1 MSTLPIAVTC
11 GDPAGV
17 GPELIA
23 SWLKAHPES
32 AGTVVPIGPADWI
45 AQLGQGIAVGPK
57 DFVTRPG
64 QPDEAGHLIA
74 IEAMEM
80 AARGATGGRFAAVV
94 TGPVNKKGLAGVG
107 YVFPGQTEFFASR
120 WSGEPVMAFAGG
132 KMTVGLVTWHLPLAD
147 VPRHVSAADIRR
159 TVLALISLR
168 VKLGDRRPRIA
179 VCGLNPH
186 AGEGGLL
193 GKEDDAI
200 IRPAIAALRAEG
212 HEVSGPLPGDTVF
225 HRHLQGEF
233 DAVAAIYHD
242 QGLAP
247 LKAVDFSTSA
257 NLSLGLKHVRT
268 SPDHGTAY
276 EIAGQGKADRGSF
289 DSAMRLAR
297 LLSA

>member
-1 MSTLPIAVTC
+1 V
-11 GDPAGV
+11 
-17 GPELIA
+17 
-23 SWLKAHPES
+23 
-32 AGTVVPIGPADWI
+32 GPADFI
-45 AQLGQGIAVGPK
+45 A
-57 DFVTRPG
+57 RPG
-64 QPDEAGHLIA
+64 KPDEAGQLIA
-74 IEAMEM
+74 IEAMEL
-80 AARGATGGRFAAVV
+80 AARGTTGGRFAAVV
-94 TGPVNKKGLAGVG
+94 TGPVNKKGLASVG
-107 YVFPGQTEFFASR
+107 YSFPGQTEFFASR

-132 KMTVGLVTWHLPLAD
+132 KMTVGLVTWHIPLAE
-147 VPRHVSAADIRR
+147 VPLAVTGGDIRR
-159 TVLALISLR
+159 TVLALIALR
-168 VKLGDRRPRIA
+168 TKLGDRRPRIA

-193 GKEDDAI
+193 GQEDDAV
-200 IRPAIAALRAEG
+200 IRPAVEALRAEG
-212 HEVSGPLPGDTVF
+212 HDVSGPLPGDTVF

>member
-1 MSTLPIAVTC
+1 MSTPPIAVTC

-17 GPELIA
+17 GPELLA
-23 SWLKAHPES
+23 SWLKAHPDS
-32 AGTVVPIGPADWI
+32 ASSVVPIGPADWI
-45 AQLGQGIAVGPK
+45 EQVGQGIAVGPK

-64 QPDEAGHLIA
+64 KPDEAGQLIA

-80 AARGATGGRFAAVV
+80 AARGATGGRFSAVV

-107 YVFPGQTEFFASR
+107 YSFPGQTEFFASR

-132 KMTVGLVTWHLPLAD
+132 KMTVGLVTWHIPLSE
-147 VPRHVSAADIRR
+147 VPRAVTAADIRR

-186 AGEGGLL
+186 AGEAGLL

-200 IRPAIAALRAEG
+200 IRPAIEALRTEG
-212 HEVSGPLPGDTVF
+212 HDVSGPLPGDTIF
-225 HRHLQGEF
+225 HRHLLGEF

-276 EIAGQGKADRGSF
+276 AIAGMGKADRGSF
-289 DSAMRLAR
+289 DAAMRLAR

>member
-17 GPELIA
+17 GPELLA
-23 SWLKAHPES
+23 SWLKENPAHAAS
-32 AGTVVPIGPADWI
+32 VVPIGPTDWI

-64 QPDEAGHLIA
+64 KPDEAGQLIA

-80 AARGATGGRFAAVV
+80 AARGATGGRFTAVV

-107 YVFPGQTEFFASR
+107 YSFPGQTEFFAAR

-132 KMTVGLVTWHLPLAD
+132 RMTVGLVTWHLPLAE
-147 VPRHVSAADIRR
+147 VPHAITAAGIRR
-159 TVLALISLR
+159 TVLALIALR
-168 VKLGDRRPRIA
+168 KKLGDPSPRIA

-193 GKEDDAI
+193 GKEDDATI
-200 IRPAIAALRAEG
+200 KPAIDALRAEG
-212 HEVSGPLPGDTVF
+212 HNVSGPLPGDTIF

-233 DAVAAIYHD
+233 DAVAAMYHD

-247 LKAVDFSTSA
+247 LKAIDFSTSA

-276 EIAGQGKADRGSF
+276 EIAGKAKADRGSF

-297 LLSA
+297 LLSV

>member
-1 MSTLPIAVTC
+1 M
-11 GDPAGV
+11 
-17 GPELIA
+17 LIHA
-23 SWLKAHPES
+23 
-32 AGTVVPIGPADWI
+32 
-45 AQLGQGIAVGPK
+45 
-57 DFVTRPG
+57 
-64 QPDEAGHLIA
+64 
-74 IEAMEM
+74 
-80 AARGATGGRFAAVV
+80 
-94 TGPVNKKGLAGVG
+94 
-107 YVFPGQTEFFASR
+107 Y
-120 WSGEPVMAFAGG
+120 
-132 KMTVGLVTWHLPLAD
+132 
-147 VPRHVSAADIRR
+147 
-159 TVLALISLR
+159 LR
-168 VKLGDRRPRIA
+168 S
-179 VCGLNPH
+179 
-186 AGEGGLL
+186 LL
-193 GKEDDAI
+193 GRI
-200 IRPAIAALRAEG
+200 ITTEAIAALRAEG

>member
-1 MSTLPIAVTC
+1 MSTPPIAVTC

-17 GPELIA
+17 GPELLA
-23 SWLKAHPES
+23 SWLQAHPGQ
-32 AGTVVPIGPADWI
+32 AAHVVPIGPADWI
-45 AQLGQGIAVGPK
+45 ARLGQGVAVGPK

-64 QPDEAGHLIA
+64 KPDEAGQLIA

-80 AARGATGGRFAAVV
+80 AARGATGARFSAVV

-107 YVFPGQTEFFASR
+107 YAFPGQTEFFASR
-120 WSGEPVMAFAGG
+120 WNGEPVMAFAGG
-132 KMTVGLVTWHLPLAD
+132 KMTVGLVTWHIPIAE
-147 VPRHVSAADIRR
+147 VSRALTAADIRR
-159 TVLALISLR
+159 TVRALVALR
-168 VKLGDRRPRIA
+168 AKLGDRRPRIA

-193 GKEDDAI
+193 GKEDDVV
-200 IRPAIAALRAEG
+200 IRPAIDALRAEG
-212 HEVSGPLPGDTVF
+212 HDVSGPLPGDTVF

-247 LKAVDFSTSA
+247 LKAVDFSTAA
-257 NLSLGLKHVRT
+257 NLTLGLKHVRT

-289 DSAMRLAR
+289 DAAMRLAR
-297 LLSA
+297 VLSA